1 MLSIIDLLDFMDL
14 DKETVQI
21 VNDAARV
28 SDAEAT
34 EMARGLLTSE
44 QGIQLLH
51 AMFRDQLVA
60 ATEHG
65 QLGRE
70 KHLRK
75 SYAYFCRKSPMPGLA

>member
-1 MLSIIDLLDFMDL
+1 MLSIVDLLGFMDL
-14 DKETVQI
+14 DKAAGQI
-21 VNDAARV
+21 VDDAARV

-75 SYAYFCRKSPMPGLA
+75 SYAYFCRKYPMPGLA